1 MPINKN
7 QIINS
12 NLTNWT
18 TSGDLVI
25 QYSEKDTKTINLNNI
40 NAKEFTVLCQGGV
53 VRVIIKIPNFS
64 LSGSRYFYA
73 GASNGSDTV
82 YCVCKVS
89 DGILSYVSIQKQGIE
104 QTDGHM
110 RVLY

>member
-1 MPINKN
+1 M
-7 QIINS
+7 
-12 NLTNWT
+12 
-18 TSGDLVI
+18 
-25 QYSEKDTKTINLNNI
+25 
-40 NAKEFTVLCQGGV
+40 
-53 VRVIIKIPNFS
+53 IIKIPNFS

-104 QTDGHM
+104 QIDGHM